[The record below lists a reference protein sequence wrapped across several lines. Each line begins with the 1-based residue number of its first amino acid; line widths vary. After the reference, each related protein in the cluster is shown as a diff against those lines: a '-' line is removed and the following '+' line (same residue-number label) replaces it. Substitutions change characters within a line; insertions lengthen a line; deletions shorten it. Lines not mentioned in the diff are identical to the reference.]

1 MSDPKILDHL
11 VEIARFHGLPADRKR
26 LDYEYSVGT
35 EPLTDT
41 RFRRIAQDLGLVIS
55 PRALSWRRL
64 RGLGNAYPAIL
75 LLPSGASLL
84 LSAFEKDPGTGD
96 EAVVSARKN
105 LVSLYPN

>member
-1 MSDPKILDHL
+1 VTMPDPKILDHL

-35 EPLTDT
+35 EPLNDT
-41 RFRRIAQDLGLVIS
+41 RFRRMAQDLGLVVS

-75 LLPSGASLL
+75 LLPSGRWVLHLMFESKEFRPSVLL
-84 LSAFEKDPGTGD
+84 CQP
-96 EAVVSARKN
+96 
-105 LVSLYPN
+105 